1 MEFIYLIL
9 SGVIIGLSIFLIIVI
24 PLAAWRI
31 SQDLPKIVNRLN
43 TIIEI
48 LNKKGV

>member
-1 MEFIYLIL
+1 ME
-9 SGVIIGLSIFLIIVI
+9 SLIITALGVGLGLFLAAII
-24 PLAAWRI
+24 PIAAWRI

-48 LNKKGV
+48 LNDRN